1 MHTLLPY
8 FVYIL
13 FSQKDHLLY
22 IGYSAN
28 LEKRISDHNN
38 GSTKSTAFR
47 RPLQLIFCEGYLYKE
62 DALKREAYF
71 KTTAGKKAIRLM
83 LNSTLLKLG
92 YKPLLHPLSF
102 AFDTNES

>member
-1 MHTLLPY
+1 MNSLLPY
-8 FVYIL
+8 YVYIL

-22 IGYSAN
+22 IGYSSN
-28 LEKRISDHNN
+28 LEKRINDHNN

-62 DALKREAYF
+62 DALKREGYF

-83 LNSTLLKLG
+83 LKSTLFKLG
-92 YKPLLHPLSF
+92 YKPLEQNLSF
-102 AFDTNES
+102 EFDDHES